1 MPARLAERLRAA
13 DERLFARAA
22 TSDNV
27 ALDAV
32 LPRLTRA
39 ADHGVLWI
47 GVAAGLAL
55 SGRKGRRAAARG
67 LTSLAVSSAVVN
79 GPAKWVFRRGR
90 PDYTLVPA
98 LRQLRR
104 QPRTTSF
111 PSGHSASAAA
121 FATGVALQA
130 PAIGVPIA
138 AVAAAVAYSR
148 VHTGVH
154 YPSDVVVGAAI
165 GAGTAVALRRAWPV
179 VPERPAATRAST
191 KALPDVTD
199 GSGLVVVANADAGG
213 GGPDDLTELLAET
226 LPAADVIV
234 AKDGDDVTACLRE
247 AAQRAR
253 VLGVAGGDG
262 TVAAA
267 ATVAVDEDV
276 PLAVFPA
283 GTLNHFAHELGI
295 ESHAD
300 VIEAL
305 RRGEAAEVVLAS
317 AAEDGE
323 SMLFLNTFSVGV
335 YPELV
340 QRRERRERWLGKW
353 VALGV
358 ALVEVL
364 HQAEPVELEIDGQ
377 RRVVWLLFA
386 GNGRYH
392 PPGFAPSWRERL
404 DDDCVDVRI
413 VDADKPLGRSRLVL
427 AVLSGTL
434 GRCRVYEERVVDR
447 MSLRLADD
455 DARMARD
462 GETHAA
468 PKDIVLRPAAR
479 RLVVYRPAPEA

>member
-1 MPARLAERLRAA
+1 MLQRLVERLRAA
-13 DERLFARAA
+13 DERLFAQAA
-22 TSDNV
+22 TAHND

-39 ADHGVLWI
+39 ADQGLLWMAL
-47 GVAAGLAL
+47 AAGLSA
-55 SGRKGRRAAARG
+55 SGRTGRRAAARG
-67 LTSLAVSSAVVN
+67 MTSLAVSSAIVN
-79 GPAKWVFRRGR
+79 GPAKWAFRRGR
-90 PDYTLVPA
+90 PDHTVVPA

-121 FATGVALQA
+121 FATGVALQS

-138 AVAAAVAYSR
+138 VVAAAVAYSR

-165 GAGTAVALRRAWPV
+165 GAGTAVVLRRAWPV
-179 VPERPAATRAST
+179 PPERPAAARATTREI
-191 KALPDVTD
+191 PDVSDGTGLVLVVND
-199 GSGLVVVANADAGG
+199 DAGSGGADDVVRLVSERLPAAEVVVA
-213 GGPDDLTELLAET
+213 DDGT
-226 LPAADVIV
+226 DVV
-234 AKDGDDVTACLRE
+234 KCLRE
-247 AAQRAR
+247 TAQRAR

-267 ATVAVDEDV
+267 ATVAVAEDV

-295 ESHAD
+295 DSPD
-300 VIEAL
+300 DTIEAL
-305 RRGEAAEVVLAS
+305 VRGDAAEVVLAS
-317 AAEDGE
+317 AAENGE
-323 SMLFLNTFSVGV
+323 DLLFLNTFSLGV

-353 VALGV
+353 AALGV

-364 HQAEPVELEIDGQ
+364 HQAEPREIEIDGET
-377 RRVVWLLFA
+377 RVVWLLFA

-392 PPGFAPSWRERL
+392 PAGFAPSWRERL

-434 GRCRVYEERVVDR
+434 GRCRVYEARVVDR
-447 MSLRLADD
+447 MKLRLGKQGQ
-455 DARMARD
+455 RMARD
-462 GETHAA
+462 GETQPA
-468 PKDIVLRPAAR
+468 PDELVLRPASR
-479 RLVVYRPAPEA
+479 RLVVYRPATN

>member
-1 MPARLAERLRAA
+1 MLQRLADRLRAA
-13 DERLFARAA
+13 DVQLFTQAA
-22 TSDNV
+22 TTHND

-39 ADHGVLWI
+39 ADHGILWL
-47 GVAAGLAL
+47 GVAAALAA
-55 SGRKGRRAAARG
+55 SGRTGRRAAARG

-79 GPAKWVFRRGR
+79 GPAKWVFRRSR
-90 PDYTLVPA
+90 PDHTLVPA

-138 AVAAAVAYSR
+138 VVAAAVAYSR

-154 YPSDVVVGAAI
+154 YPSDVVVGAAM
-165 GAGTAVALRRAWPV
+165 GAGAAVALRRAWPV
-179 VPERPAATRAST
+179 APERPATTQASTRAI
-191 KALPDVTD
+191 PDLGD
-199 GSGLVVVANADAGG
+199 GDGLVLVVNEGAGRG
-213 GGPDDLTELLAET
+213 SARPVSEIVSER
-226 LPAADVIV
+226 LPAAEIV
-234 AKDGDDVTACLRE
+234 VTEETDDVTKCLHE
-247 AAQRAR
+247 AARRAR

-267 ATVAVDEDV
+267 ATVAVEEDV

-295 ESHAD
+295 ESPED
-300 VIEAL
+300 TIEAL
-305 RRGEAAEVVLAS
+305 RTRSAGEVVLAS
-317 AAEDGE
+317 ADETGEDL
-323 SMLFLNTFSVGV
+323 LFLNTFSLGV

-340 QRRERRERWLGKW
+340 ERRERRERWLGKW
-353 VALGV
+353 VALAA

-364 HQAEPVELEIDGQ
+364 QRAEPLELEIDGQ
-377 RRVVWLLFA
+377 GRSVWLLFA

-413 VDADKPLGRSRLVL
+413 VDADKRLGRSRLVF
-427 AVLSGTL
+427 AVMSGTL
-434 GRCRVYEERVVDR
+434 GRCRVYEERLVDR
-447 MSLRLADD
+447 MRIRLDGEER
-455 DARMARD
+455 RMARD
-462 GETHAA
+462 GETHPA
-468 PKDIVLRPAAR
+468 PAELVLRPAAR
-479 RLVVYRPAPEA
+479 RLVVFRPAPE

>member
-1 MPARLAERLRAA
+1 MLPRLAERLRAA

-22 TSDNV
+22 TSHIEAV
-27 ALDAV
+27 DAV

-39 ADHGVLWI
+39 ADHGVLWMGI
-47 GVAAGLAL
+47 AAGLAL
-55 SGRKGRRAAARG
+55 SGRTGRRAAARG

-104 QPRTTSF
+104 QPTTTSF

-130 PAIGVPIA
+130 PAVGVPIA
-138 AVAAAVAYSR
+138 VVAAAVAYSR

-165 GAGTAVALRRAWPV
+165 GAGTALVLRRSWPV
-179 VPERPAATRAST
+179 APERPATTRAT
-191 KALPDVTD
+191 HGAPDVSD
-199 GSGLVVVANADAGG
+199 GNGLVVVVNADAGRG
-213 GGPDDLTELLAET
+213 GSDDVAALVAER
-226 LPAADVIV
+226 LPAAEVVV
-234 AKDGDDVTACLRE
+234 AKEGDDVTDCLRE
-247 AAQRAR
+247 AAGRAR

-262 TVAAA
+262 TVASA

-283 GTLNHFAHELGI
+283 GTLDHFAHELGI
-295 ESHAD
+295 DAVED
-300 VIEAL
+300 TIDAL
-305 RRGEAAEVVLAS
+305 RNGEAAEVVLGS
-317 AAEDGE
+317 AAADGE
-323 SMLFLNTFSVGV
+323 SLLFLNTFSLGV

-353 VALGV
+353 VALGA

-364 HQAEPVELEIDGQ
+364 QQAEPLEVEVDGEK
-377 RRVVWLLFA
+377 RVVWLVFA

-392 PPGFAPSWRERL
+392 PAGFAPSWRERL

-413 VDADKPLGRSRLVL
+413 IDADKRFGRSRLVF

-447 MSLRLADD
+447 LELRLPGTGE
-455 DARMARD
+455 RMARD
-462 GETHAA
+462 GETHEA
-468 PKDIVLRPAAR
+468 PQELVLRPAAR
-479 RLVVYRPAPEA
+479 RLVVYRPTPA

>member
-1 MPARLAERLRAA
+1 MPPRLAEKLRAA

-22 TSDNV
+22 TSHND

-32 LPRLTRA
+32 LPRLTRL
-39 ADHGVLWI
+39 ADHGVLWA

-55 SGRKGRRAAARG
+55 SGRPGRRAAVRG

-90 PDYTLVPA
+90 PDFTVVPA

-121 FATGVALQA
+121 FATGVALQV
-130 PAIGVPIA
+130 PAVGVPIA
-138 AVAAAVAYSR
+138 VVAAAVAYSR

-179 VPERPAATRAST
+179 VPERPATAGAST
-191 KALPDVTD
+191 QTLPDVAD
-199 GSGLVVVANADAGG
+199 GSGLLVVANADAGSG
-213 GGPDDLTELLAET
+213 GLDDLTDLLTEKMRAAE
-226 LPAADVIV
+226 VIV
-234 AKDGDDVTACLRE
+234 AKEGDDVTDCLRE
-247 AAQRAR
+247 AARRAR

-267 ATVAVDEDV
+267 ATVAVAADV

-295 ESHAD
+295 HSHDD
-300 VIEAL
+300 VVDAL
-305 RRGEAAEVVLAS
+305 RDGQAAEVVLAS
-317 AAEDGE
+317 AAADGE
-323 SMLFLNTFSVGV
+323 SLLFLNTFSIGV

-340 QRRERRERWLGKW
+340 RRREGRERWLGKW
-353 VALGV
+353 GALAV

-364 HQAEPVELEIDGQ
+364 QRAEPVQLEIDDDP
-377 RRVVWLLFA
+377 RVVWLLFA

-392 PPGFAPSWRERL
+392 PSGFAPSWRERL

-413 VDADKPLGRSRLVL
+413 IDADKRFGRTRLVL

-434 GRCRVYEERVVDR
+434 GRCRVYEERLVQR
-447 MSLRLADD
+447 MQLRLAADEQ
-455 DARMARD
+455 MARD
-462 GETHAA
+462 GETHPA
-468 PKDIVLRPAAR
+468 PRELVLHPASR
-479 RLVVYRPAPEA
+479 RLVVYRPAQD

>member
-22 TSDNV
+22 TSHNDAV
-27 ALDAV
+27 DAV
-32 LPRLTRA
+32 LPRLTRL
-39 ADHGVLWI
+39 ADHGVLWF

-55 SGRKGRRAAARG
+55 SGRSGRRAAARG

-79 GPAKWVFRRGR
+79 GPAKWVFRRRR
-90 PDYTLVPA
+90 PDHTLVPA

-130 PAIGVPIA
+130 PAVGVPIA
-138 AVAAAVAYSR
+138 VVAAAVAYSR

-179 VPERPAATRAST
+179 VPEQPATARAST
-191 KALPDVTD
+191 RAIPDIDD
-199 GSGLVVVANADAGG
+199 GSGLVVIANADAGS
-213 GGPDDLTELLAET
+213 GGPDELTALLSEQ
-226 LPAADVIV
+226 LPAAEVV
-234 AKDGDDVTACLRE
+234 VVKDGDDVTECLRD
-247 AAQRAR
+247 AARRAR

-295 ESHAD
+295 ESHEDA
-300 VIEAL
+300 VEAL
-305 RRGEAAEVVLAS
+305 RNGEAAEVVLAS

-323 SMLFLNTFSVGV
+323 SLLFLNTFSIGL

-340 QRRERRERWLGKW
+340 HRREQRERWLGKW
-353 VALGV
+353 AALGV

-364 HQAEPVELEIDGQ
+364 HRAEPLRVEIDGK

-392 PPGFAPSWRERL
+392 PSGFAPSWRERL

-413 VDADKPLGRSRLVL
+413 IDADRPFGRSRLVL

-434 GRCRVYEERVVDR
+434 GRCRVYEERLVDR
-447 MSLRLADD
+447 MTLRLEDD
-455 DARMARD
+455 DPRMARD
-462 GETHAA
+462 GETHPA
-468 PKDIVLRPAAR
+468 PNELVLRPASR
-479 RLVVYRPAPEA
+479 RLVVYRPRPD

>member
-1 MPARLAERLRAA
+1 MLSRLADRLHAA
-13 DERLFARAA
+13 DERLFTRAA
-22 TSDNV
+22 TSHNATIDV
-27 ALDAV
+27 V

-39 ADHGVLWI
+39 ADHGVLWL
-47 GVAAGLAL
+47 GVAAALAA
-55 SGRKGRRAAARG
+55 SGRPGRRAAARG

-79 GPAKWVFRRGR
+79 GPAKWVFRRSR

-130 PAIGVPIA
+130 PAVGIPIA
-138 AVAAAVAYSR
+138 VVAAAVAYSR

-179 VPERPAATRAST
+179 VPERPATTRAST
-191 KALPDVTD
+191 RETPDVGD
-199 GSGLVVVANADAGG
+199 GAGLVVVINNDAGSG
-213 GGPDDLTELLAET
+213 AAEPIKQLVSER
-226 LPAADVIV
+226 LPAAEVVV
-234 AKDGDDVTACLRE
+234 AEDGDDVVKCLHE
-247 AAQRAR
+247 AAHRAQ

-262 TVAAA
+262 TVASA

-295 ESHAD
+295 ESPD
-300 VIEAL
+300 DTIDAL
-305 RRGEAAEVVLAS
+305 QAGAAAEVVLAS

-323 SMLFLNTFSVGV
+323 SLLFLNTFSLGV

-364 HQAEPVELEIDGQ
+364 HRAEPLELEVDGE

-413 VDADKPLGRSRLVL
+413 IDADKPLGRSRLVL

-447 MSLRLADD
+447 MRIRLPGEDE
-455 DARMARD
+455 RMARD
-462 GETHAA
+462 GETHTA
-468 PKDIVLRPAAR
+468 PRELLLRPASR
-479 RLVVYRPAPEA
+479 RLVVFRPARS